1 MIAQDKDHD
10 EVLLFVNLSNVAKKL
25 PPDVNTAGCA
35 QAHLLILVP
44 LQLCKLLQLSPSY
57 KFKLADPEDP
67 TDEELDRGQLTTL
80 KTFLTHNVSA
90 DIWVRENA
98 GPGLPGLRPLGDM
111 EQIQATA
118 TYVALLADTN
128 LLQPTA
134 VLSDLAVTFT
144 DPVSRK
150 KHTDLVVSW
159 LSLSFLVSK
168 QTGKLTLTIKIRLA

>member
-1 MIAQDKDHD
+1 M
-10 EVLLFVNLSNVAKKL
+10 AKKL

-35 QAHLLILVP
+35 QAHLLILAP
-44 LQLCKLLQLSPSY
+44 LELCKLLQLSPNY
-57 KFKLADPEDP
+57 FKFKLADPEDP

-111 EQIQATA
+111 EQIQAKEK
-118 TYVALLADTN
+118 YVAVLADTN

-134 VLSDLAVTFT
+134 VLNDLAVAFT